1 MKSNNYLVTYDDLST
16 MGLTQKTTAPTGN
29 RIATKSFLNT
39 YYYINNSGNIMNYA
53 NNQCVPYQNIVG
65 SIPNSATLYYN
76 TINTSG
82 NPVGITGVGDSSLAC
97 SLSGMSPVTA
107 YYYGTFNNGTN
118 LFYDNSGTQ
127 FLADGGWFNLGGYSF
142 QMNYNAVY
150 NLTGC
155 ASCNITGT
163 TVINP
168 TTSGASGTIYITG
181 TKSVRFSCFGGG
193 STGNTFSGT
202 LNITGVGSYFLSC
215 TAFQTKNTDISLS
228 AGTYSFSI
236 TRGSYT
242 GSSGNNASIT
252 CL

>member
-1 MKSNNYLVTYDDLST
+1 MKTNNYLVTYNDLTT
-16 MGLTQKTTAPTGN
+16 MGLTAKTTAPTGT
-29 RIATKSFLNT
+29 RIATKSFINT
-39 YYYINNSGNIMNYA
+39 YYYANNSGNLRNYA
-53 NNQCVPYQNIVG
+53 NNQCVMYQDIVG
-65 SIPNSATLYYN
+65 SIPNSDTLYYYG
-76 TINTSG
+76 INTSA
-82 NPVGITGVGDSSLAC
+82 NPVVITGVGDSASAC
-97 SLSGMSPVTA
+97 SLSGMSSITA
-107 YYYGTFNNGTN
+107 YYYGTFNNGTY

-127 FLADGGWFNLGGYSF
+127 LVSDGGWFNLGGYSF
-142 QMNYNAVY
+142 QLNSGGVY

-155 ASCNITGT
+155 ASCSISGT
-163 TVINP
+163 KVINS

-193 STGNTFSGT
+193 SLGNTFSGT

-215 TAFQTKNTDISLS
+215 TAFQTKNTDIPLS
-228 AGTYSFSI
+228 AGTYTYSI